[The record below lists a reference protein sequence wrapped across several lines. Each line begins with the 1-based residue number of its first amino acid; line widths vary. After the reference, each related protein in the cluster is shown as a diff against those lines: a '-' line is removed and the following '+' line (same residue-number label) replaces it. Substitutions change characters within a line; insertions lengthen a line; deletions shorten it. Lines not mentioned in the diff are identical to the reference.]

1 MTVVSQSKRLENA
14 LRGCAE
20 AGVSDTVDLWPAV
33 KERATGTRAGA
44 EAGEGTIAGNGARRR
59 FRFPRLVPNTPLG
72 WTLAVVSVL
81 ILGVSL
87 YAAAGSVGAL
97 YWRGVPGTVEPGSDK
112 EVDQRLGTKLDENL
126 SVLREEL
133 NVTKA
138 RDGVRLTLEWAY
150 AEQGYVAVGL
160 HTQRLEGSRKTR
172 QDDDILFQPSLW
184 DDTVGNEAEFSP
196 YTRITDAS
204 GQDFDTV
211 GGGTLLGPDREEA
224 DATFDAPEGLE
235 PGRKHRFR
243 LEVPLIEEFRMGSSV
258 DEPIGKPF
266 AFDFKVPVRPSGPD
280 HRSRP
285 EGEGQRDHA
294 YAGSRGR
301 LPCHAAGGGL
311 FRAPGQRAPV
321 DAAAKGRGF
330 LSGGGRRYAA
340 TRRRL
345 LDARDARSDRGTD
358 LGGGLEPRRDAQRS
372 RSDPFGQHKPQD
384 DPWPLDLRVR
394 RAVEANRP

>member
-1 MTVVSQSKRLENA
+1 MVSQSKRLENA

-112 EVDQRLGTKLDENL
+112 EADQRLGTKLDENL

-266 AFDFKVPVRPSGPD
+266 VFDFEVPVRPAPTIEVD
-280 HRSRP
+280 
-285 EGEGQRDHA
+285 QKA
-294 YAGSRGR
+294 
-301 LPCHAAGGGL
+301 
-311 FRAPGQRAPV
+311 RA
-321 DAAAKGRGF
+321 
-330 LSGGGRRYAA
+330 
-340 TRRRL
+340 
-345 LDARDARSDRGTD
+345 RGTTLTLD
-358 LGGGLEPRRDAQRS
+358 RVVDSPVMPQAVVCFEPPDNAHQWMPLLKDEGFYPEVGDGMRQLEDGCWTLGMPEAIEGRTSVVVSNLEGMPK
-372 RSDPFGQHKPQD
+372 DPAPTPSGSINPKTIRG
-384 DPWPLDLRVR
+384 PWTFEFAEP
-394 RAVEANRP
+394 